1 MISFENPLKI
11 LFVEDNPNHHML
23 VKEYLKQTSM
33 LARAVIHA
41 IKLPDAAEMLQM
53 NIPDIIF
60 LDLNPPHSERIDSFI
75 WSDKDQLVK
84 RSFEEIPRGKSIQYC
99 IKREKN
105 FPSAVQHHDRYDTVI
120 KATMDTPWDLNFP
133 GNEFK
138 WDKGIRSI
146 FGHSVK
152 VCSQLPG

>member
-33 LARAVIHA
+33 LASEVIHET
-41 IKLPDAAEMLQM
+41 KLPDAVDLPQTK
-53 NIPDIIF
+53 IWDIIF
-60 LDLNPPHSERIDSFI
+60 LDLNPPHSKRIGSFI
-75 WSDKDQLVK
+75 LSDKDNVK
-84 RSFEEIPRGKSIQYC
+84 RSFDEIPRGKSIQYC

-105 FPSAVQHHDRYDTVI
+105 FPSAVRHHERYDPVI
-120 KATMDTPWDLNFP
+120 KATMDTQWDLNFP
-133 GNEFK
+133 DNEFK

-152 VCSQLPG
+152 VCSQLPD